1 MKKYRFF
8 YHYRKQT
15 KQMTVHFRGQCI
27 PTKNVECRAVC
38 ETKWNKI
45 QPHLVLQGF
54 CSNVEIQKDKVI
66 IHE

>member
-1 MKKYRFF
+1 
-8 YHYRKQT
+8 
-15 KQMTVHFRGQCI
+15 MTVHFRGQCI